1 MSFLKGLGDIIDA
14 FDKSANE
21 EFEVTR
27 EGRPFKILVEGRFHK
42 PSEPWVYDVTATDL
56 LTNTFQKMKHY
67 DRKEDG
73 VNEAINSVMNTLREK
88 GVTGT
93 HGQTTLVLQ
102 TSQPDPF
109 VYNLTRSEQINQALM
124 KMLAKKGFVSD
135 PNPETPSGSGSRSP
149 PSPPV
154 YQQIP
159 TSPPQSLQQTRAT
172 ISQQAMNGSAKSSQK
187 FPLPD
192 NRESAL
198 LQYGIQSID
207 PDVDG
212 LYTSVIP
219 PAQPDQTLLD
229 PRSTYVTWESP
240 MKGFVYILNNSV
252 FPELPERSRMRRG
265 SNVDLQNVVH
275 VFTQL
280 GYKPLVHENLKK
292 QEILDSLGET
302 INRINKDDATHSSL
316 CMFFMSHGN
325 QDGISGTDATRYN
338 PCIVT
343 RFEIKKKLSGRKC
356 KALVGKPKLIFFQA
370 CRGTTFT
377 RNADELDA
385 IPAPRASFEVDYVPS
400 ESNEHDA
407 EPLEVDFIEMD
418 SVNTDDSNDLDVDGG
433 GELPDNSDIF
443 VANATSNGYY
453 SIRMSR
459 DGSWFIQAISEI
471 FLAHAHQGEL
481 NELMRKVTCLV
492 TESYRINHFEEATKR
507 SFEVR
512 QTPAYESQ
520 GMRRKFYFLPKYP

>member
-1 MSFLKGLGDIIDA
+1 MTSFLKGLGNIIDA

-27 EGRPFKILVEGRFHK
+27 EGRSFKILIEGRFHK

-56 LTNTFQKMKHY
+56 LTNTFQKVKHY

-124 KMLAKKGFVSD
+124 KMLAKKGFVAD
-135 PNPETPSGSGSRSP
+135 PNPETPSGSSLP
-149 PSPPV
+149 PPQA

-159 TSPPQSLQQTRAT
+159 TSPPQSLHQTRAT
-172 ISQQAMNGSAKSSQK
+172 NNQQAMYGSAKSSQK
-187 FPLPD
+187 FPLPE
-192 NRESAL
+192 NRESVL

-219 PAQPDQTLLD
+219 PAQPDQTILD

-240 MKGFVYILNNSV
+240 MKGFVYILNNSE
-252 FPELPERSRMRRG
+252 FPELPERSRIRRG
-265 SNVDLQNVVH
+265 SNVDLENVKH
-275 VFTQL
+275 VFSQL

-292 QEILDSLGET
+292 QEILDSLDVT
-302 INRINKDDATHSSL
+302 IDRINKDDAIHSSL

-338 PCIVT
+338 PSIVT

-400 ESNEHDA
+400 ESNE

-418 SVNTDDSNDLDVDGG
+418 SINTDDSNDLDVDGG
-433 GELPDNSDIF
+433 GELPDNSE
-443 VANATSNGYY
+443 GYN
-453 SIRMSR
+453 SIRMRR

-471 FLAHAHQGEL
+471 FLAHAHQDEL